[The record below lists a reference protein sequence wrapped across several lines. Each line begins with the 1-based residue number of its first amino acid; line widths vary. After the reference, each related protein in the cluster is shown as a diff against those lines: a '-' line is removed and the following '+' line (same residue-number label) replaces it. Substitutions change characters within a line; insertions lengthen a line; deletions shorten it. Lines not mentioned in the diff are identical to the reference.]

1 MTATDTVK
9 EALREYVG
17 DGDGADE
24 KVLAEHNASVIT
36 SLDLPTI
43 LAESMPCT
51 WSIGESGHP
60 YAENC
65 FYKRHGLGEGA
76 CWDKA
81 HDLAAALR
89 KALEVPST

>member
-1 MTATDTVK
+1 MNATDTVK

-24 KVLAEHNASVIT
+24 QVLAEHNASVIT

-60 YAENC
+60 YATDC
-65 FYKRHGLGEGA
+65 FYKRFEQEHGV
-76 CWDKA
+76 CWEKP
-81 HDLAAALR
+81 HELAAAIR
-89 KALEVPST
+89 KAVAP